1 MGTINTVGGNNIVG
15 CTDSQALNFNPNA
28 DFSCNSCCVY
38 PPTQVIGCTDP
49 QATNFNPSANTP
61 CDGCCEYKEGGN
73 DASNEPIFEVTINPI
88 AIGNT
93 SPTAGKFCDNL
104 YVNFIGN
111 IVYDGVSLVK
121 EQCCSKDFIGTDVY
135 WDGEKCLKFT
145 EINGGLCEY
154 IDSGEITPLEL
165 ENRITCID
173 CDNFAWWS
181 NLYETINGAS
191 LQDIDQE
198 LWDFLVSVITSDTD
212 GVFNNGS
219 FYVDSLTGEPI
230 LGNRCCSNIQD
241 STYTFFPS
249 EGGLDRGVCLCDRVS
264 ENDLECEC
272 VDNIERY
279 SQITS
284 SIEGR
289 ELLLNID
296 KLISLGLTLEQ
307 ANYVKTNFFNT
318 QLESDGISKATKSRT
333 LISNALYS
341 TGGIYV
347 CFDGTKKPTFI
358 SIPGGKNLKLPVETT
373 ESTCLDLG
381 GFWDGVVCFCKPQEE
396 CNLTLQDIKITTT
409 FDSFNEKIDII
420 TFNGSSISQ
429 ECCLNIA
436 SENGLSWVY
445 KQYNGVF
452 NCFKKDPSPCLPLE
466 FNLNKEL
473 IKPVCENPLDISVS
487 FNFGKPENPCFLI
500 DGDDD
505 IIDVEIIDED
515 CVLTFDEFNNI
526 VDYNSTTVSKKRKEV
541 IEIEPIFELTPIPNQ
556 PIFTPI
562 GIGGPITDRRKP
574 PCCFNPNNPIEV
586 QLLIK
591 DDKNGVVGSSDIFS
605 FNQVDTWFTLSTQFT
620 PPTTGTTEG
629 FNVTLQFIS
638 GINCCCTYDIFLDN
652 FKFDCVEEE
661 IITETIRNSC
671 PGFNIQPVIDNKK
684 SWVYNP
690 GKLDYSGILD
700 QNGVLTDNTIINN
713 GEVGLIQGYGV
724 VNRTFAP
731 SPDADIPWRYTDYFN
746 QSSVLE
752 KHSNLVLNS
761 KELYL
766 TFNMCNIGGPCPD
779 GYQLSGDT
787 CYKYVTGCPDGYEL
801 SGNTCYSGVT
811 TATTIQVLVTE
822 DSNPLACKTKLNL
835 LQLEGYKKTFQNFWV
850 QFVEQFVPAT
860 TIFVSGEKWCNR
872 PDEICVQYD
881 ECDFDFEFVEGDVT
895 ITPNIST
902 TKTKPV
908 VSNDSISYESSIT
921 EVKPNDGYDSVEY
934 DSTENGPINT
944 ETVTI
949 IPTPREPGN
958 VISLPS
964 AIQPVDITQR
974 RTNYISRLQPT
985 ETIIV

>member
-1 MGTINTVGGNNIVG
+1 MAKINYIGGVNLVG
-15 CTDSQALNFNPNA
+15 CRDPQAINFNPNA

-61 CDGCCEYKEGGN
+61 CDGCCDYGN
-73 DASNEPIFEVTINPI
+73 TSNDTNSDFRFTPINPI
-88 AIGNT
+88 VIELTPPSSKTCN
-93 SPTAGKFCDNL
+93 NIL
-104 YVNFIGN
+104 VNFVGN
-111 IVYDGVSLVK
+111 VVYNGDSLLK
-121 EQCCSKDFIGTDVY
+121 EQCCSKDFIGVDVY

-212 GVFNNGS
+212 GIFNNGS

-445 KQYNGVF
+445 KQHNGVF

-473 IKPVCENPLDISVS
+473 IKPVCENPLDISIA

-515 CVLTFDEFNNI
+515 CALTFDEFNNI
-526 VDYNSTTVSKKRKEV
+526 VDYNSTTVGKKRKEV

-591 DDKNGVVGSSDIFS
+591 DDKNDVVGSSDIFS

-638 GINCCCTYDIFLDN
+638 GINCCCTYDVFLDN
-652 FKFDCVEEE
+652 FKFDCIEEE
-661 IITETIRNSC
+661 IITETIKNSC

-787 CYKYVTGCPDGYEL
+787 CYKYVTGCPDGYQL
-801 SGNTCYSGVT
+801 SGDTCYSGIT
-811 TATTIQVLVTE
+811 TATTIQELVTE